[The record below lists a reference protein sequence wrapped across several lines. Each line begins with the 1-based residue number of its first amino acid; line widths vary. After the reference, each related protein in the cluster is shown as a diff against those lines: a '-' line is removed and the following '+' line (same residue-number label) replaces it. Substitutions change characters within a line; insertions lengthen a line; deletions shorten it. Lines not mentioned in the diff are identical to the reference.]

1 MAPRTFIG
9 WWVPED
15 WRLVLLPD
23 KNSVEQLVLS
33 ELLVRAA
40 RGSMARTTL
49 ASGNTFAGVFRKLR
63 QLVDSSVT
71 AFHQVTFHHLD
82 EFEGVEPGS
91 PGSLAEEIGSALFPD
106 EEDRRGWF
114 YPVDARGGEEA
125 AAAHEKNVAGSDLVL
140 LGLGANGHIAF
151 NEPGTPFA
159 SRSHYATLAPATK
172 AAHAGRFRGRGA
184 PDRALTAGIQTI
196 LSANE
201 IMVVATGE
209 SKARAVADAI
219 AGPLS
224 PACPASALRMHDRVT
239 WVLDRAAGSELERL
253 TGGVGTHPG
262 TRVVARGS
270 PEPAGP
276 TLVVAPHPDDA
287 SISCGGLLAVSSEA
301 SRKHIVTFSTGAR
314 AIAGASP
321 ADATLLRERESQEE
335 ARILGA
341 EVSFLRAK
349 AYDSG
354 VFEPEDSAA
363 LLAVL
368 EAVRPARILVPSRH
382 DPHPTHRL
390 CRLTVE
396 EAVRAWF
403 EAQPRRIDLWTYEGP
418 WCQLDVINV
427 LVRLDQAAHERKQ
440 AGIRAHQSQIGRVP
454 FHVGADALERL
465 RAIGF
470 SESHL
475 GGRVDGGFDPQTRI
489 ECYRRLVVGPDQASV
504 T

>member
-1 MAPRTFIG
+1 MSPRTFIG

-15 WRLVLLPD
+15 WRMVLLPD
-23 KNSVEQLVLS
+23 KNAVEQLVVS

-63 QLVDSSVT
+63 QLVDSGGT
-71 AFHQVTFHHLD
+71 AFHGVIFHHLD
-82 EFEGVEPGS
+82 EFEGIEPGS
-91 PGSLAEEIGSALFPD
+91 PGSLAEEIDSALFPD
-106 EEDRRGWF
+106 DEDRRGWF
-114 YPVDARGGEEA
+114 YPVDARGGDEA
-125 AAAHEKNVAGSDLVL
+125 AAAHEKNVAGSDLLL
-140 LGLGANGHIAF
+140 LGIGANGHIAF
-151 NEPGTPFA
+151 NEPGTPFISKSHFA
-159 SRSHYATLAPATK
+159 SLAPATK

-184 PDRALTAGIQTI
+184 PDRALTAGIRTI

-201 IMVVATGE
+201 IIVVATGE
-209 SKARAVADAI
+209 AKANAVAEAL

-239 WVLDRAAGSELERL
+239 WILDDAAHSGLASLVGAVGSN
-253 TGGVGTHPG
+253 TM
-262 TRVVARGS
+262 RVVRRGD

-301 SRKHIVTFSTGAR
+301 SRKHILTFSTGERAIHGSSPDDAR
-314 AIAGASP
+314 AQ
-321 ADATLLRERESQEE
+321 RERESQEE

-396 EAVRAWF
+396 DAVRAWF
-403 EAQPRRIDLWTYEGP
+403 EAHPRRIDLWAYEGP

-427 LVRLDQAAHERKQ
+427 LVRLDQAAHARKQ
-440 AGIRAHQSQIGRVP
+440 AGIRAHQSQIQRVP
-454 FHVGADALERL
+454 FHLGADALERL

-475 GGRVDGGFDPQTRI
+475 GGRVDGGFDPQTRV

-504 T
+504 A

>member
-1 MAPRTFIG
+1 MPPRTFIG

-15 WRLVLLPD
+15 WRLLLVPD
-23 KNSVEQLVLS
+23 KNAVEQLVLS
-33 ELLVRAA
+33 EIVVRAA
-40 RGSMARTTL
+40 RGSMSRTTL

-63 QLVDSSVT
+63 QLVDSGAT
-71 AFHQVTFHHLD
+71 AFDEVTFHHLD

-91 PGSLAEEIGSALFPD
+91 PGSLAEEIGSGLFPD
-106 EEDRRGWF
+106 DQDRRGWF
-114 YPVDARGGEEA
+114 FPVDAQGGEVA
-125 AAAHEKNVAGSDLVL
+125 AGAHEKNVAGSDLLL
-140 LGLGANGHIAF
+140 LGIGANGHIAF
-151 NEPGTPFA
+151 NEPGTPF
-159 SRSHYATLAPATK
+159 SSTSHFADLAPATK
-172 AAHAGRFRGRGA
+172 AAHAGRFRGRGV
-184 PDRALTAGIQTI
+184 PDRALTAGIRTI

-201 IMVVATGE
+201 IILVATGE
-209 SKARAVADAI
+209 AKARAVADAL

-239 WVLDRAAGSELERL
+239 WILDEAAYSGLASLAGEVGSNAM
-253 TGGVGTHPG
+253 
-262 TRVVARGS
+262 RVVRRGD
-270 PEPAGP
+270 PEPPGP

-287 SISCGGLLAVSSEA
+287 SISCGGLLAMSPEN

-321 ADATLLRERESQEE
+321 ADATALRERESQEE

-368 EAVRPARILVPSRH
+368 EHVRPARILVPSRH

-390 CRLTVE
+390 CRLTIE
-396 EAVRAWF
+396 DAIRAWF
-403 EAQPRRIDLWTYEGP
+403 EAHPRRIDVWAYEGP

-427 LVRLDQAAHERKQ
+427 IVRLDQAAHERKQ
-440 AGIRAHQSQIGRVP
+440 AGIRAHQSQIQRVP
-454 FHVGADALERL
+454 FHLGADALERL

-475 GGRVDGGFDPQTRI
+475 GGGVDGGFDPETRV
-489 ECYRRLVVGPDQASV
+489 ECYRRVAVSPERS
-504 T
+504 